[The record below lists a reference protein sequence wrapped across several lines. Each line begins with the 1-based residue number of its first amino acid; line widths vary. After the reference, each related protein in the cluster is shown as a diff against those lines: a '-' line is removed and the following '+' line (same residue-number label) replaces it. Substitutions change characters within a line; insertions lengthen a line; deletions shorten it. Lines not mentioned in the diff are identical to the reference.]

1 MAIDYCLFVVA
12 LILTAPRLCSNSR
25 TNGFWLNN
33 WPHGNICSVFSW
45 MKRMSSI
52 LEIESLQKKF
62 VHWIVVF
69 NRWIVVWFEIFSL
82 FFLSTCRHG
91 KGNLK
96 TRRKISNLNLI
107 PSFCALLFEKIIFL
121 AKLTKTST
129 TK

>member
-45 MKRMSSI
+45 MKHVINIGNRI
-52 LEIESLQKKF
+52 FTKNFF
-62 VHWIVVF
+62 VHCNIVVF

-121 AKLTKTST
+121 AKLTN
-129 TK
+129 